1 MFTTRVPSLRSPE
14 LCCFCARIIGKVLLR
29 KKVHTLTHNCDK
41 EDRHEHTYTQ
51 THRHT
56 HITAPHPLGAQASHT
71 QSANCTISSKVARS
85 RVSMMSHFVTAS
97 LAGGFLL
104 PCGFL
109 SVTSIPR
116 GCFWVSR
123 AHDFGCGCQPS
134 GLFRFLRALC
144 VGRRVESGYQARHS
158 SGATHARRER
168 RASGRRELIAQREAQ
183 CRQCRSGGGAVQ
195 TQMQVA

>member
-109 SVTSIPR
+109 SVTSIP
-116 GCFWVSR
+116 
-123 AHDFGCGCQPS
+123 
-134 GLFRFLRALC
+134 
-144 VGRRVESGYQARHS
+144 
-158 SGATHARRER
+158 
-168 RASGRRELIAQREAQ
+168 
-183 CRQCRSGGGAVQ
+183 GAVFGSVVP
-195 TQMQVA
+195 TTSIAGVNPVLLFDFFGRS